1 MNEKLLN
8 FAKSAL
14 SLALCLAAVQLSQAE
29 ETKPAAERAGRKVT
43 SSLIAMPIVFYA
55 PETKW
60 AGGAAGLMTFRT
72 KGQDPASKPSSLYLY
87 AIYTQLEQFFAQMVP
102 AFYLKNEAYLLHGI
116 LTFERYPNKFWGFG
130 NEAPSGAEQ
139 NYTPKTSSLEVS
151 FQRRILAAE
160 RLYVGLQFQ
169 FERQKILQPID
180 GSALDENTVPG
191 SKGGTVSGL
200 GFILNWDTRNN
211 IFTPSRGNYWQASA
225 YFNGKTLGGDFNFTQ
240 VKVDLRTYQP
250 GIAPSHVLALQAL
263 YQSATGPLAPF
274 YRYAKLGGDS
284 LMRGYYKGRYRD
296 KHYLA
301 VQAEY
306 RLPVWWKFGIVGF
319 AALGDVAPA
328 FDKFRIAQ
336 FKYAVGMGLRFKIA
350 PKEGA
355 NLRADI
361 AFGPGTTGI
370 YFTAGEAF

>member
-1 MNEKLLN
+1 MNEKLLL
-8 FAKSAL
+8 FAKL
-14 SLALCLAAVQLSQAE
+14 VMGLALCLAAVWPIQAKE
-29 ETKPAAERAGRKVT
+29 SKPAAKRPDQKTAT
-43 SSLIAMPIVFYA
+43 SLVAIPVVFYA

-72 KGQDPASKPSSLYLY
+72 EGQDPASRPSSLYLY
-87 AIYTQLEQFFAQMVP
+87 VIYTQLKQFSAQIVP
-102 AFYLKNEAYLLHGI
+102 AFYLKNEAYLLNGI

-139 NYTPKTSSLEVS
+139 NYTPRTYSLEVS
-151 FQRRILAAE
+151 FQKRILATE
-160 RLYVGLQFQ
+160 RLYLGLQYQ
-169 FERQKILQPID
+169 FERQTILQPTD

-211 IFTPSRGNYWQASA
+211 IFIPSHGNYWQASA
-225 YFNGKTLGGDFNFTQ
+225 YFNGKTLGSDFSFTQ
-240 VKVDLRTYQP
+240 VKVDLRTYLP

-263 YQSATGPLAPF
+263 YQSATGPSAPF
-274 YRYAKLGGDS
+274 YRYARLGGDS
-284 LMRGYYKGRYRD
+284 LLRGYYKGRYRD
-296 KHYLA
+296 KHCLA

-306 RLPVWWKFGIVGF
+306 RLPVWWKFGVVGF
-319 AALGDVAPA
+319 AALGDVAPS
-328 FDKFRIAQ
+328 FDKFRIAK

-355 NLRADI
+355 NLRADF
-361 AFGPGTTGI
+361 AFGPGTSGI